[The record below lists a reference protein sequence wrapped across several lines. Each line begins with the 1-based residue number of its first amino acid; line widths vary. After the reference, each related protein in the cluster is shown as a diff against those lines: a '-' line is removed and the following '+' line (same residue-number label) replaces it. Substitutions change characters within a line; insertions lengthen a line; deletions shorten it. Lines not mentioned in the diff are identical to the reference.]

1 MKMKLTSLGIGD
13 WFVAG
18 ATLYISFS
26 PAPSWVKLLFWCVTL
41 RDNLK
46 ITINYQSLKQTKAPE
61 TGGPC
66 CLSYW
71 FG

>member
-41 RDNLK
+41 KDNLK
-46 ITINYQSLKQTKAPE
+46 ITFNY
-61 TGGPC
+61 
-66 CLSYW
+66 
-71 FG
+71 